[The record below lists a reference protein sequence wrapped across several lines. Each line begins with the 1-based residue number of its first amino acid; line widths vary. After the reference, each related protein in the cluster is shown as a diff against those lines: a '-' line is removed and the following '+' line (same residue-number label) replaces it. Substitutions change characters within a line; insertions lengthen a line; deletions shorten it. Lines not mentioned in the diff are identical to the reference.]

1 MGRRQRRLNILHVLP
16 GLLETREATD
26 SAGPPCATIPLA
38 QRRGRKTFPS
48 TRRITMANVTR
59 RDFLRLTAGVT
70 GTAAVVGVPAVLSA
84 QSSDVVMLGLWPF
97 TGAFADV
104 GPILDRGMRMALEER
119 GMKSQGRAIK
129 YITRD
134 SETKAAG
141 ATRRA
146 EEAVDGEGA
155 KYIIGPWSSGV
166 ALAVSEVAKRKK
178 VLHYFSGGTE
188 DISGSRCHRYSF
200 QWAASPYTA
209 AKTVVDNFMKANP
222 KAKRWHLLVADYA
235 FGWSVEKYIKEVG
248 KTHGLEFVG
257 ADRHPLGER
266 EFSNYVT
273 KAAGNKP
280 DVVAMINFGLDAV
293 TGAREIFNF
302 GLTPK
307 LPLIMTWSS
316 GVEELIQLSP
326 EIRENIWV
334 GSNFYY
340 TADTPVAKAFVKNYQ
355 AKHGNPPGYAPAAA
369 YGMTRMVLHA
379 MDKAKSTDHV
389 EVLKALEGLEVEDL
403 VGKMRVEAK
412 THQTLRP
419 YFFMRCKKK
428 DQMKHAMDFAD
439 IIATGD
445 TPLPAEYSTC
455 KDIGAI

>member
-1 MGRRQRRLNILHVLP
+1 MSDL
-16 GLLETREATD
+16 
-26 SAGPPCATIPLA
+26 S
-38 QRRGRKTFPS
+38 
-48 TRRITMANVTR
+48 R
-59 RDFLRLTAGVT
+59 RDVVKLGAGAVAA
-70 GTAAVVGVPAVLSA
+70 GTFGFPAVLRA
-84 QSSDVVMLGLWPF
+84 QSKDVVMLGLWSF
-97 TGAFADV
+97 TGAFSDV
-104 GPILDRGMRMALEER
+104 GPILDRGMKLALEER
-119 GMKSQGRAIK
+119 GMKILGRPIK

-134 SETKAAG
+134 DETKAG
-141 ATRRA
+141 SATRRA

-188 DISGSRCHRYSF
+188 DISGARCHRYSF

-209 AKTVVDNFMKANP
+209 AKTVVDTFVKANP

-248 KTHGLEFVG
+248 KPHGIEFVG

-273 KAAGNKP
+273 KAAANKP
-280 DVVAMINFGLDAV
+280 DVVAMINFGLDTV
-293 TGAREIFNF
+293 TAAREIFNF

-307 LPLIMTWSS
+307 IPLILTWSS
-316 GVEELIQLSP
+316 GVEELVQLSP
-326 EIRENIWV
+326 EMRENMWV

-340 TADTPVAKAFVKNYQ
+340 TADTPVARDFVKSYQ
-355 AKHGNPPGYAPAAA
+355 AKYGNPPGYAPAAS
-369 YGMTRMVLHA
+369 YGMTRMVLHG
-379 MDKAKSTDHV
+379 MDRAKSAEHV
-389 EVLKALEGLEVEDL
+389 DVIKALEGIEVEDL
-403 VGKMRVEAK
+403 VGKMRVDPK

-428 DQMKHAMDFAD
+428 DAMKHPMDFAD
-439 IIATGD
+439 IIATGA
-445 TPLPAEYSTC
+445 TPLPPEYSSC
-455 KDIGAI
+455 KDIGAL

>member
-1 MGRRQRRLNILHVLP
+1 MSKL
-16 GLLETREATD
+16 
-26 SAGPPCATIPLA
+26 S
-38 QRRGRKTFPS
+38 
-48 TRRITMANVTR
+48 R
-59 RDFLRLTAGVT
+59 RDILKMGVGAAAGL
-70 GTAAVVGVPAVLSA
+70 GFPAIVRA
-84 QSSDVVMLGLWPF
+84 QPKEIVILGLWDA

-104 GPILDRGMRMALEER
+104 GPINDRGMRMALEER
-119 GMKSQGRAIK
+119 GMQVLGRPIK

-134 SETKAAG
+134 GATQAG
-141 ATRRA
+141 TSTRRA

-155 KYIIGPWSSGV
+155 RFIIGPWSSGV

-178 VLHYFSGGTE
+178 VVHLFSGGTE
-188 DISGSRCHRYSF
+188 DISGARCHRYSF

-266 EFSNYVT
+266 EFSNYVQ
-273 KAAGNKP
+273 KAAANKP

-293 TGAREIFNF
+293 SGAREIFNF

-307 LPLIMTWSS
+307 VPLIMCWSS
-316 GVEELIQLSP
+316 GVEELVQLTP
-326 EIRENIWV
+326 EIRENLWV

-340 TADTPVAKAFVKNYQ
+340 TADTPVAKEFVKNYS
-355 AKHGNPPGYAPAAA
+355 AKFGNPPGYAPSAA
-369 YGMTRMVLHA
+369 YSMTRLLLA
-379 MDKAKSTDHV
+379 GFDKAKSA
-389 EVLKALEGLEVEDL
+389 EVQDVIKALEGIELDDI
-403 VGKMRVEAK
+403 VGHMRMDAA
-412 THQTLRP
+412 THQNIRP
-419 YFFMRCKKK
+419 YFFMRCKSKSA
-428 DQMKHAMDFAD
+428 MKHATDFAD

-445 TPLPAEYSTC
+445 TPLPKEYAAC
-455 KDIGAI
+455 KDIGSF

>member
-1 MGRRQRRLNILHVLP
+1 MSQI
-16 GLLETREATD
+16 
-26 SAGPPCATIPLA
+26 
-38 QRRGRKTFPS
+38 K
-48 TRRITMANVTR
+48 R
-59 RDFLRLTAGVT
+59 RDILKLGALGAAGL
-70 GTAAVVGVPAVLSA
+70 GFPAIIRA
-84 QSSDVVMLGLWPF
+84 QAKEIVILGLWDQ

-104 GPILDRGMRMALEER
+104 GPILDRGMKMALEER
-119 GMKSQGRAIK
+119 GMQVLGRPIK

-134 SETKAAG
+134 G
-141 ATRRA
+141 ATQAGTSTRRT

-155 KYIIGPWSSGV
+155 KFVIGPWSSGV

-178 VLHYFSGGTE
+178 VLHLFSGGTE

-248 KTHGLEFVG
+248 KAHGLEFVG

-266 EFSNYVT
+266 EFSNYVQ
-273 KAAGNKP
+273 KAAANKP

-293 TGAREIFNF
+293 SGAREIFNF

-307 LPLIMTWSS
+307 IPLIMCWSS
-316 GVEELIQLSP
+316 GVEELVQLTP
-326 EIRENIWV
+326 EIRENLWV

-340 TADTPVAKAFVKNYQ
+340 TADTPVAKTFVKSYQ
-355 AKHGNPPGYAPAAA
+355 AKFGNPPGYAPSAA
-369 YGMTRMVLHA
+369 YSMTRLLLA
-379 MDKAKSTDHV
+379 GFDKAKSA
-389 EVLKALEGLEVEDL
+389 EVQDVIKALEGIEVNDI
-403 VGKMRVEAK
+403 VGHMRMDAA
-412 THQTLRP
+412 THQNIRP
-419 YFFMRCKKK
+419 YFFMRCKSKAA
-428 DQMKHAMDFAD
+428 MKHPTDFAD

-445 TPLPAEYSTC
+445 TPLPKEHAAC
-455 KDIGAI
+455 KDIGSF